1 MLIASRGSRSGQLSH
16 GPGGIAASSP
26 RAIATQCRRYCCS
39 AFDLGLTADGSV
51 TGHDRVGELADH
63 VEHVGPRG
71 GIALERERRHAE
83 EAEVAGEQH
92 VDVGDE
98 HHHVAVGVAVGGQ
111 QLDARREL
119 GGVGHEVRD
128 RPRPDLGELVELV
141 VEGGH
146 ERLVGDERHLAVE
159 EVAGLLRA
167 DHRRVRERASSRR
180 RGRCARG

>member
-1 MLIASRGSRSGQLSH
+1 MLIASRGSRSGQASH

-26 RAIATQCRRYCCS
+26 RAIATQWRRYCWS
-39 AFDLGLTADGSV
+39 SLDLGLAADRSV
-51 TGHDRVGELADH
+51 AGNDRVGELADD
-63 VEHVGPRG
+63 VEHVGPRRRV
-71 GIALERERRHAE
+71 ALERERRHAE

-119 GGVGHEVRD
+119 RGVGHEVRH
-128 RPRPDLGELVELV
+128 RPGPDLGELVELL
-141 VEGGH
+141 VERGH
-146 ERLVGDERHLAVE
+146 ERLVRDDRHLAVE
-159 EVAGLLRA
+159 EVARLLRA
-167 DHRRVRERASSRR
+167 EHHRVRRTRASRR